1 MKKSSK
7 KSFSYNGIFWKIF
20 LCGTAAFILLIVLIS
35 SGFFG
40 KMPSL
45 AQLENPSIVE
55 ASEVVAIDGTSM
67 GKYYRDRGN
76 RSIVEYK
83 DISKHVVH
91 ALVATEDKRFYN
103 HSGIDAKSLF
113 RAVLLF
119 GSEGGGSTITQQL
132 AKALLD
138 QGSKNV
144 VLRIIEKFKEWI
156 IAIKLERNFTK
167 EEILALYLN
176 AVPFSDNVYGIRNA
190 ARTFF
195 SKEPDRLNIEEAA
208 VLVGMVNGPG
218 MYNPRRY
225 PKSAFERRNLVLNRM
240 AENDYLGEA
249 ESSEL
254 KKKLIKLNYKKLDE
268 NSGLAPYFREIV
280 REELKKWCKENKNPA
295 TGKPYD
301 IYEDGLKIYT
311 TINPRMQLY
320 AEEAV
325 AFHMPGLQKVLS
337 AQNSVKTSRVWKGH
351 ENVLDAAMKVSER
364 WKNAKEDGLSDDEI
378 KRTFS
383 KKVRM
388 KIFAWN
394 SKREK
399 DTIMTP
405 LDSIKYSRQMMQT
418 AFMVMDPLS
427 GEVKAWVGGIDFK
440 NYKFDHANINTKRQV
455 GSAIKPFLYCQA
467 IEEAG
472 FTPETQCE
480 ATAQYFDGYGWVPN
494 ENTGRGGTRSMAS
507 GLTYSVNEVAAYI
520 IKQLSPKRFA
530 DFLKRINI
538 QTPVEPYPS
547 IALGSCDLSLYEM
560 LWGYTMFPNN
570 GYSTKPVYISRI
582 EDKNGNLLQN
592 FTTQMNQV
600 ISESSAY
607 TMCKMMQGVVD
618 KGTAAGLRG
627 RLGASEMGGK
637 TGTTNDNSDA
647 WFFGF
652 TPQLLAG
659 TWIGCDDRFIRLESN
674 LGMGGQAARPIYE
687 YFFKKVYADKT
698 LGIEKDVN
706 FLQPESVKNEA
717 MFDYMNMVDQAPP
730 PGAEGTDQGNGNANE
745 YLIQL
750 DTNRVPVE
758 SQLNSDEQKILK
770 EASKEK
776 KTDKPDADKPA
787 ATTTGEVEEKKKKGI
802 LNKLFGG
809 GKDKN
814 NEEKKP

>member
-1 MKKSSK
+1 MKKLSK
-7 KSFSYNGIFWKIF
+7 KSFSYNAIFWKIF
-20 LCGTAAFILLIVLIS
+20 LWGTAAFILLIILIS
-35 SGFFG
+35 SGVFG

-83 DISKHVVH
+83 DISKHVVQ

-113 RAVLLF
+113 RAVLLL

-167 EEILALYLN
+167 EEILTLYLN

-208 VLVGMVNGPG
+208 VLIGMVNGPG

-240 AENDYLGEA
+240 AENDYLDKTEA
-249 ESSEL
+249 SEL
-254 KKKLIKLNYKKLDE
+254 KKKLIKLNYKKVDE

-280 REELKKWCKENKNPA
+280 RDELKKWCKENKNPS

-325 AFHMPGLQKVLS
+325 AMHMPVLQKVLS
-337 AQNSVKTSRVWKGH
+337 AQNSIKTGKVWKGH

-364 WKNAKEDGLSDDEI
+364 WKNAKEEGLSDDEI

-399 DTIMTP
+399 DTVMTP

-480 ATAQYFDGYGWVPN
+480 ATAQYFDGFGWVPN
-494 ENTGRGGTRSMAS
+494 ENTGRSGTRSMAS
-507 GLTYSVNEVAAYI
+507 GLTWSTNEVAAYL
-520 IKQLSPKRFA
+520 IKQLSPKRFV

-560 LWGYTMFPNN
+560 LWGYSMFPNN

-637 TGTTNDNSDA
+637 TGTTNDNADA

-659 TWIGCDDRFIRLESN
+659 TWIGCDDRFIRVESDF
-674 LGMGGQAARPIYE
+674 GMGGQAARPIYE

-698 LGIEKDVN
+698 LGIEKEVN
-706 FLQPESVKNEA
+706 FLQPESMKNEA

-730 PGAEGTDQGNGNANE
+730 PGAEGADQGNGNANE
-745 YLIQL
+745 YLIQP
-750 DTNRVPVE
+750 DTNHVPVE

-776 KTDKPDADKPA
+776 KTEKPEADKSE
-787 ATTTGEVEEKKKKGI
+787 ATTTGEGDENKKKGI
-802 LNKLFGG
+802 LNKIFGG

-814 NEEKKP
+814 NKEKKP